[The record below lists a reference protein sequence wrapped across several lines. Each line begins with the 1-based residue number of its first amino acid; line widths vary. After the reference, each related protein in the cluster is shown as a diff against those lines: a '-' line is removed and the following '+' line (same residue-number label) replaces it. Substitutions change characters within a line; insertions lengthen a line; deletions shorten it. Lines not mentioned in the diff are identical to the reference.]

1 MLDLTY
7 EKTIHIDKWDI
18 DVVPYLSVEEMGYI
32 INDLLT
38 CENGLERD
46 MKLIADVLVACTDLY
61 NQSEDGEDVT
71 YTYEDILYSGFWT
84 DLLHACPILRDNIQ
98 VIYREVKEFN
108 SINKAVMGL
117 IDKATE
123 KLNEINASNFDLSK
137 LDFNEVNQFLNNVNK
152 QLEK

>member
-7 EKTIHIDKWDI
+7 EKTIHIDKWGI
-18 DVVPYLSVEEMGYI
+18 DVVPYLTVEEMGYI
-32 INDLLT
+32 VNDLLT

-61 NQSEDGEDVT
+61 NQNEDVT
-71 YTYEDILYSGFWT
+71 YTYEDVLYSGFWY
-84 DLLHACPILRDNIQ
+84 DLLDACPILRTNIET
-98 VIYREVKEFN
+98 IYREVREFN

-123 KLNEINASNFDLSK
+123 KLNDIDVTK
-137 LDFNEVNQFLNNVNK
+137 LDFSKVNFDELNQFINNVNK

>member
-61 NQSEDGEDVT
+61 NQSEDVT

-123 KLNEINASNFDLSK
+123 KLNEINATNFDLSK